1 MMQAFYGIYQHFLLG
16 MNRTHKT
23 IFLIV
28 TEAKFFFSHRYA
40 LIKKLS
46 QQQIQFH
53 IITYF
58 EGSLPPNENNIQY
71 TYLNTD
77 RKKFGLVNF
86 FKNSVALHNLI
97 RTYDPDIIYAVSHR
111 SIFLASAANI
121 LNKKISLFAIS
132 GMGSM
137 FTGTQSSIRSLYT
150 KLLRFLLIKVYQIAI
165 NRKDSYF
172 VLQNNDD
179 LNILLKNKITDE
191 SRSFIVPGNGLEQ
204 SFFYEDKENKPAI
217 KFIMISRILRDKG
230 VIEFFDAARKV
241 LTLYPKVS
249 FCLYGSFDNAN
260 PNMINLEDLEQYLD
274 SKIYYG
280 GHVDDIRTEIINSSV
295 VILPSYREGFS
306 KVLMEAQACSRP
318 VITTNVPGCRDVI
331 VANSTG
337 YLIEPKNSDELAEK
351 IIFMIENPVQFQ
363 TMSKNAYKHAKNCF
377 SVDGA
382 AVQHLDIFNKVT
394 SI

>member
-1 MMQAFYGIYQHFLLG
+1 MQVFYGIYQHFLLG

-46 QQQIQFH
+46 QQQMKFH

-58 EGSLPPNENNIQY
+58 EGSLPPDESNIQY
-71 TYLNTD
+71 TFLNTD
-77 RKKFGLVNF
+77 RKKFGLINF
-86 FKNSVALHNLI
+86 LRNSVALHHLI

-121 LNKKISLFAIS
+121 FNNKISLFAIS

-137 FTGTQSSIRSLYT
+137 FTKTKLSIRSIYT
-150 KLLRFLLIKVYQIAI
+150 KFLRFLVIKVYQLAI

-172 VLQNNDD
+172 VLQNNND
-179 LNILLKNKITDE
+179 LNLLLENKITDE

-204 SFFYEDKENKPAI
+204 SFFYKDKKNKLAI

-249 FCLYGSFDNAN
+249 FCLYGSFDHAN
-260 PNMINLEDLEQYLD
+260 PNMINAKDLEQYLD

-280 GHVDDIRTEIINSSV
+280 GHVDDIRSEIINSSAV
-295 VILPSYREGFS
+295 VLPSYREGFS

-318 VITTNVPGCRDVI
+318 VITSNVPGCRDAI
-331 VANSTG
+331 IENLTG

-351 IIFMIENPVQFQ
+351 IILMIENPIQFQ
-363 TMSKNAYKHAKNCF
+363 AMSRNAYKHAKNCF

-382 AVQHLDIFNKVT
+382 VLKHLDIFKKVT